1 MSEVQRVFTADEY
14 ASSSKPYEYLD
25 DMSGNPFLQAK
36 EVTRLEAAAS
46 EMGLYNTFRRMW
58 KAYKDTMNPNNTTA
72 QDRVMEFPELKL
84 DDDTVMPTLD
94 CGAYICNDSGVSIYD
109 QRLGQ
114 ISVCSHP
121 IMPVKKIVNLDTN
134 ECKTEIA
141 YFLGWWRRTI
151 VENRVLFNAQKIIEL
166 SALDISVSSENAKLM
181 VNYMAFIRDTNRE
194 KLQEVK
200 SIGRLGWMERG
211 FSPYVQGV
219 LFDGQEQYRHA
230 FDAVKQVGS
239 FEKWRDCIVKHLR
252 IGGSIPA
259 RIMLASAFAS
269 VLIKPLN
276 ALPFIVHCWANK
288 SGSGK
293 TATMMAVSSVWA
305 NPSQG
310 EYMKS
315 FNTTTVG
322 IEMLAGFYRDMPL
335 CIDELELK
343 NGKRETFDSM
353 IYSFCEGVGRMR
365 GSKNGGLQKTLT
377 WSNCMITTGE
387 EPLTSGNSKA
397 GAVNR
402 VLDINNGYDTMLDS
416 PREALEVLSAN
427 YGHAGKLFV
436 ETLKQPSALEEIRR
450 TQDRYYDQLEGKAT
464 DKQRLSASIILAA
477 DAWAAKV
484 IFDDDNALTVDDL
497 VPYLQS
503 DATTDVNQR
512 AYEWLMDMVSV
523 NSARFSTTDNNGEVW
538 GVVEEA
544 EKRVYI
550 IKSVFDR
557 IMENEGY
564 NSVGFLSW
572 ANGKKLIKT
581 DGRHNTVKKAV
592 GSGKVKTRCVAIR
605 MDDASPPETDPDT
618 GYVVVDDEPC
628 MFDLA

>member
-14 ASSSKPYEYLD
+14 ASTSTPYEYLD
-25 DMSGNPFLQAK
+25 GLGGNPFLQAK
-36 EVTRLEAAAS
+36 EVTRLEEDANKK
-46 EMGLYNTFRRMW
+46 GLYNTFRRMW
-58 KAYKDTMNPNNTTA
+58 KAYKDTMNPNKAA
-72 QDRVMEFPELKL
+72 QDHVMEFPELTL
-84 DDDTVMPTLD
+84 EDDTKMPRLD
-94 CGAYICNDSGVSIYD
+94 CGAYTCDDSGVSIFD

-151 VENRVLFNAQKIIEL
+151 VDNKVLFNAQKIIEL
-166 SALDISVSSENAKLM
+166 SSLDISVSSENARLM
-181 VNYMAFIRDTNRE
+181 VNYLAFVRDTNRD
-194 KLQEVK
+194 KLRQVK
-200 SIGRLGWMERG
+200 SIGRLGWMEHG
-211 FSPYVQGV
+211 FSPYVKDV
-219 LFDGQEQYRHA
+219 LFDGNEQYRHA
-230 FDAVKQVGS
+230 FEAVKQVGT
-239 FEKWRDCIVKHLR
+239 FEAWRDCIVKSLR
-252 IGGSIPA
+252 AGGSIPA
-259 RIMLASAFAS
+259 RVMLASAFAS

-315 FNTTTVG
+315 FNTTNVG

-343 NGKRETFDSM
+343 GSKRDTFDTM

-365 GSKNGGLQKTLT
+365 GAKNGGLQKTLT
-377 WSNCMITTGE
+377 WNNCMITTGE

-402 VLDINNGYDTMLDS
+402 VLDINNGDADMMAS
-416 PREALEVLSAN
+416 PREALAVLSVN
-427 YGHAGKLFV
+427 YGHAGRLFV
-436 ETLKQPSALEEIRR
+436 ESLKKPGVMDEIRQE
-450 TQDRYYDQLEGKAT
+450 QDRVYAQLEGKAT

-477 DAWAAKV
+477 DAWATKV
-484 IFDDDNALTVDDL
+484 IFRDDRALTVDDL

-503 DATTDVNQR
+503 EATTDVNQR
-512 AYEWLMDMVSV
+512 AYEWLMDMVSI
-523 NSARFSTTDNNGEVW
+523 NSARFSTSDNNGEVW

-557 IMENEGY
+557 IMQEEGY
-564 NSVGFLSW
+564 NSTGFLSW
-572 ANGKKLIKT
+572 AKGKKLLRT
-581 DGRHNTVKKAV
+581 EDGRTTVKKRCGGSAV
-592 GSGKVKTRCVAIR
+592 PPRCVCIS
-605 MDDASPPETDPDT
+605 MDPAEKPLTDPET
-618 GYVVVDDEPC
+618 GYVVVDEQEN
-628 MFDLA
+628 MFDMV